1 MKIYNMKNVLSAI
14 ILVISLL
21 HAPQIIAQGKTTV
34 EKKSL
39 EKPYNPNDNA
49 QQSINQL
56 VSKAKKEKKYVI
68 LQAGGNWCSW
78 CLLFNDFTKTNKKV
92 KSYLK
97 DNYLYYHL
105 NTSKENKNE
114 ALFKKYAS
122 NGDQLGYPFFIV
134 LDGNGKVVTV
144 QESGSLEEGKGYNES
159 KVLIFLKKARAT
171 KS

>member
-1 MKIYNMKNVLSAI
+1 MKIYNMKNILSAI

-21 HAPQIIAQGKTTV
+21 HAPQIIAHGKTTV

-97 DNYLYYHL
+97 DNYLYYR
-105 NTSKENKNE
+105 KE
-114 ALFKKYAS
+114 
-122 NGDQLGYPFFIV
+122 
-134 LDGNGKVVTV
+134 
-144 QESGSLEEGKGYNES
+144 
-159 KVLIFLKKARAT
+159 
-171 KS
+171 